1 MIRILLAVLALAY
14 MLSPYDFIP
23 DFAIG
28 WGWIDDLIVLWLLW
42 QFFNTLK
49 KKQSPYQNYYTRGQ
63 TSENKQDSKKQ
74 PGAETPFDESS
85 GPKDPFIVLEIEK
98 NASPEEIK
106 KAYRKLA
113 NKYHP
118 DKVQHLGE
126 EFRKL
131 AENRFKEIEEAYR
144 KLRPK

>member
-1 MIRILLAVLALAY
+1 MISRILLAVLALAY
-14 MLSPYDFIP
+14 TLSPYDFVP

-42 QFFNTLK
+42 QFF
-49 KKQSPYQNYYTRGQ
+49 KKQSSYQSDDDRSRASQ
-63 TSENKQDSKKQ
+63 DKQYAKKE
-74 PGAETPFDESS
+74 PGAEEPFAESA
-85 GPKDPFIVLEIEK
+85 GPKDPYTVLDIDQ
-98 NASPEEIK
+98 NASPQEIK
-106 KAYRKLA
+106 TAYRKLA

-131 AENRFKEIEEAYR
+131 AERRFKEIEEAYR
-144 KLRPK
+144 VLTSKK